1 MDSVIIFHIHLPV
14 CACVCLALSP
24 FPTVA
29 DAIQSEL
36 EEYKQSEEEVK
47 RLKTAMVSSYVACI
61 AMDHSMV
68 V

>member
-1 MDSVIIFHIHLPV
+1 MS
-14 CACVCLALSP
+14 VCLCVLGLFSP

-47 RLKTAMVSSYVACI
+47 RLKTAMVVT
-61 AMDHSMV
+61 
-68 V
+68 